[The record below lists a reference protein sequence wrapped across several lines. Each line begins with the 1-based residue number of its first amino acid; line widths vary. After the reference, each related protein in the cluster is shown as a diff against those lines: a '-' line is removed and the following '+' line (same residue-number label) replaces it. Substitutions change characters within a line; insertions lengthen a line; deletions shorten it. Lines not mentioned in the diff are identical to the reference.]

1 MQASVASQHG
11 GNGQWLFDEESGAYR
26 PEVFGHLVER
36 EVKRALR
43 YHEFLVIL
51 ALDVGKYLR
60 RLPGPS
66 AILRLVADHVRGEV
80 RATDIVG
87 RLGESLGV
95 ALLCV
100 TMEDARLVA
109 ERLQARVTAVAPPTE
124 GLPATQAAISIG
136 GACFPTKGTDARAL
150 LNASLD
156 ALRRAAAEPGGG
168 VWIEA

>member
-1 MQASVASQHG
+1 MQASVASGHMNDGHG
-11 GNGQWLFDEESGAYR
+11 LFDEVTGAYR
-26 PEVFGHLVER
+26 PEVFSHLVER

-51 ALDVGKYLR
+51 ALDLGDSLR
-60 RLPGPS
+60 RLPDPP
-66 AILRLVADHVRGEV
+66 AVLRLVADHIQREV

-87 RLGESLGV
+87 RLGENLGV

-109 ERLQARVTAVAPPTE
+109 ERLQARVKAVALPTE
-124 GLPATQAAISIG
+124 PLPAGQGVISIG
-136 GACFPTKGTDARAL
+136 GACFPRGGTDAAVL
-150 LNASLD
+150 LRASLN

-168 VWIEA
+168 VWLET